1 MCGSTLPGMHLGNNI
16 FGISAGQSK
25 FVNHEGMP
33 VYQRPF
39 MKGSL
44 YIQFQVDFPESG
56 TLDAE
61 QRKSLKAILPLKAA
75 TKLTDK
81 DLDECEET
89 TLYDVNM
96 EDEMGRKQQQQRAE
110 AYEEDEDMG
119 GQRVQCS
126 QQ

>member
-1 MCGSTLPGMHLGNNI
+1 
-16 FGISAGQSK
+16 
-25 FVNHEGMP
+25 
-33 VYQRPF
+33 

-56 TLDAE
+56 ALAPE
-61 QRKSLKAILPLKAA
+61 QCKVLKSILPSKPA
-75 TKLTDK
+75 TKLTDME
-81 DLDECEET
+81 LEECEET

-96 EDEMGRKQQQQRAE
+96 EDEMRRKQQQQHAE
-110 AYEEDEDMG
+110 AYEEDDEDMGG